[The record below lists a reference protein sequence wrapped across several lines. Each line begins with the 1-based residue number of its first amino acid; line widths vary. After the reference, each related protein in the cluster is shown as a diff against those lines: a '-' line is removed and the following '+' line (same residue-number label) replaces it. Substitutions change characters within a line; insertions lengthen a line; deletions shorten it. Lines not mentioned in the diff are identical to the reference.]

1 MDKCPECKSDLIV
14 PTVWWKDTHESDWY
28 CHGCGHEWTDEIVR
42 QFKPVV
48 REFTTLL
55 ACMTVDGGPEGC
67 CGCFN
72 GIERDGDPWKMGE
85 VAFYCNECS
94 RVVFSA
100 TSNKS
105 RMVER

>member
-1 MDKCPECKSDLIV
+1 
-14 PTVWWKDTHESDWY
+14 
-28 CHGCGHEWTDEIVR
+28 
-42 QFKPVV
+42 
-48 REFTTLL
+48 
-55 ACMTVDGGPEGC
+55 
-67 CGCFN
+67 
-72 GIERDGDPWKMGE
+72 MGE